1 LYVNKSKKRDKPMRT
16 EENLKEMFGR
26 ENPFKVPENY
36 FETLAENIISQLPE
50 ESSAQVVKMSVW
62 KKYRV
67 HLLAA
72 ACVLSVLFSAGIY
85 VSVKENTKEAQVFDK
100 TRVEVAE
107 TTIEA
112 EDAFDE
118 MADYVMI
125 DKEDMYAYISG
136 E

>member
-1 LYVNKSKKRDKPMRT
+1 MKT

-36 FETLAENIISQLPE
+36 FETLADNIISQLPE

-85 VSVKENTKEAQVFDK
+85 ISVKENTKDTQVFDQTK
-100 TRVEVAE
+100 MELAE
-107 TTIEA
+107 TTIET

-118 MADYVMI
+118 MADYAMI
-125 DKEDMYAYISG
+125 DKEDMYAYIAG

>member
-1 LYVNKSKKRDKPMRT
+1 MRT
-16 EENLKEMFGR
+16 EDNLKEMFGR

-36 FETLAENIISQLPE
+36 FETLADNIISQLPE
-50 ESSAQVVKMSVW
+50 ESSARVVKMSVW

-72 ACVLSVLFSAGIY
+72 ACVLSLLFSAGIY

-100 TRVEVAE
+100 THVEVAE

>member
-1 LYVNKSKKRDKPMRT
+1 MRT

-36 FETLAENIISQLPE
+36 FETLADNIISQLPE
-50 ESSAQVVKMSVW
+50 ESSARVVKMSVW

-85 VSVKENTKEAQVFDK
+85 VSVKENTKEARVFDK

>member
-1 LYVNKSKKRDKPMRT
+1 MKT

-26 ENPFKVPENY
+26 KNPFKVPENY
-36 FETLAENIISQLPE
+36 FETLADNIISQLPE

-85 VSVKENTKEAQVFDK
+85 ISMKENTKDTQVFDQTK
-100 TRVEVAE
+100 MELAE
-107 TTIEA
+107 TAIET

-118 MADYVMI
+118 MADYAMI
-125 DKEDMYAYISG
+125 DKEDMYAYIAG

>member
-1 LYVNKSKKRDKPMRT
+1 MKT

-36 FETLAENIISQLPE
+36 FETLADNIISQLPE

-85 VSVKENTKEAQVFDK
+85 ISMKENTKDTQVFDQTK
-100 TRVEVAE
+100 MELAE
-107 TTIEA
+107 TTIET

-118 MADYVMI
+118 MADYAMI
-125 DKEDMYAYISG
+125 DKEDMYAYIAG

>member
-1 LYVNKSKKRDKPMRT
+1 
-16 EENLKEMFGR
+16 
-26 ENPFKVPENY
+26 
-36 FETLAENIISQLPE
+36 
-50 ESSAQVVKMSVW
+50 MSVW

>member
-1 LYVNKSKKRDKPMRT
+1 MHVNNCKKRDKPMNT
-16 EENLKEMFGR
+16 EEKLKEMFGS

-36 FETLAENIISQLPE
+36 FETLADNIISQLPE
-50 ESSAQVVKMSVW
+50 ESSAPVVKMSAW

-85 VSVKENTKEAQVFDK
+85 ISMKENMKDTQVLDK
-100 TRVEVAE
+100 AKLELAE
-107 TTIEA
+107 TTIET

-118 MADYVMI
+118 MADYVMV

>member
-1 LYVNKSKKRDKPMRT
+1 MKT

-36 FETLAENIISQLPE
+36 FETLADNIISQLPE
-50 ESSAQVVKMSVW
+50 ESSARVVKMSVW

>member
-1 LYVNKSKKRDKPMRT
+1 MRT

-36 FETLAENIISQLPE
+36 FETLVDNSQLPE
-50 ESSAQVVKMSVW
+50 ESSARVVKMSVW

>member
-1 LYVNKSKKRDKPMRT
+1 MRT
-16 EENLKEMFGR
+16 EEKLKEMFGR

-36 FETLAENIISQLPE
+36 FETLADNIISQLPE
-50 ESSAQVVKMSVW
+50 ESSARVVKMSVW

>member
-1 LYVNKSKKRDKPMRT
+1 MRT

-36 FETLAENIISQLPE
+36 FETLADNIISQLPE
-50 ESSAQVVKMSVW
+50 ESSARVVKMSVW

-67 HLLAA
+67 YLLAA

>member
-1 LYVNKSKKRDKPMRT
+1 MRT

-26 ENPFKVPENY
+26 ENSFKVPENY
-36 FETLAENIISQLPE
+36 FETLADNIISQLPE
-50 ESSAQVVKMSVW
+50 ESSARVVKMSVW

>member
-1 LYVNKSKKRDKPMRT
+1 MRT

-36 FETLAENIISQLPE
+36 FETLADNIISQLPE
-50 ESSAQVVKMSVW
+50 ESSARVVKMSVW

>member
-1 LYVNKSKKRDKPMRT
+1 MRT

-36 FETLAENIISQLPE
+36 FETLADNIIGQLPE
-50 ESSAQVVKMSVW
+50 ESSARVVKMSVW

>member
-1 LYVNKSKKRDKPMRT
+1 MKT

-26 ENPFKVPENY
+26 KNPFKVPENY
-36 FETLAENIISQLPE
+36 FETLADNIISQLPE
-50 ESSAQVVKMSVW
+50 ESSAKVVKMSVW

-67 HLLAA
+67 HFLAA

-85 VSVKENTKEAQVFDK
+85 ISIKENTKDAQVFDK
-100 TRVEVAE
+100 TSVEMAE
-107 TTIEA
+107 TTIET

-118 MADYVMI
+118 MADYVMV

>member
-1 LYVNKSKKRDKPMRT
+1 MRT

-36 FETLAENIISQLPE
+36 FETLADNIISQLPE
-50 ESSAQVVKMSVW
+50 ESSARVVKMSVW

-85 VSVKENTKEAQVFDK
+85 VAVKENTKEAQVFDK